1 MKNQEEV
8 NPEKSWKELIEQ
20 VGDNHAPLGPT
31 LSNGFCRDSYKLM
44 WYAGWFKFAAK
55 MVGKGGKTLV
65 YDPLEGLGGWIVAKE
80 AGDVLAVLEDKDSI
94 DSVRSAWPDEKI
106 TFLQGILNAGDNEFS
121 GMVCFDIDSQM
132 NKAGWNDFFKQ
143 AGRCVIEGGVV
154 VAGGMSEGL
163 GGLLKE
169 EASRKFENI
178 FVFGKGQ
185 PHPCISPADA
195 VVIVAC

>member
-1 MKNQEEV
+1 M
-8 NPEKSWKELIEQ
+8 
-20 VGDNHAPLGPT
+20 D
-31 LSNGFCRDSYKLM
+31 
-44 WYAGWFKFAAK
+44 
-55 MVGKGGKTLV
+55 
-65 YDPLEGLGGWIVAKE
+65 
-80 AGDVLAVLEDKDSI
+80 
-94 DSVRSAWPDEKI
+94 
-106 TFLQGILNAGDNEFS
+106 
-121 GMVCFDIDSQM
+121 
-132 NKAGWNDFFKQ
+132 KAGWNDFFKQ